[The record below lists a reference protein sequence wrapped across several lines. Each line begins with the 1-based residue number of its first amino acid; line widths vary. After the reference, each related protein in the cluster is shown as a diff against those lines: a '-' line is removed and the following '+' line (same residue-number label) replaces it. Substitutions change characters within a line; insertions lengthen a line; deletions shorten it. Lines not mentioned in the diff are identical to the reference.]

1 MIQISIT
8 PFQPMRSTFRSTI
21 EDIRSQ
27 VKESGSSLT
36 KLPSPER
43 AQMLH
48 DWLKRKLPKHLD
60 VWIIEAEGRINEVN
74 VYTITKGRVPSKVD
88 SPRDDDWSNSGTT
101 KATKMPT
108 KVKKW
113 IRDSF

>member
-1 MIQISIT
+1 
-8 PFQPMRSTFRSTI
+8 MRSTFRSTI
-21 EDIRSQ
+21 DDIRSQ

-43 AQMLH
+43 AQMLY

-60 VWIIEAEGRINEVN
+60 VWIIEAEGRSNEVN
-74 VYTITKGRVPSKVD
+74 VYTIKVD
-88 SPRDDDWSNSGTT
+88 TPRDNDWSNSGTST
-101 KATKMPT
+101 ATKMPS

-113 IRDSF
+113 IRDNF